1 MKHADTSIRC
11 NCRVHFPVPDQVN
24 IGRRDISIESAGGDG
39 ECDYVGPRR
48 MTKGL
53 SARWKDLLLT
63 GSIDGGEPQDAVHP
77 KHPLILP

>member
-1 MKHADTSIRC
+1 MRSAR
-11 NCRVHFPVPDQVN
+11 RVNFPGPNLVN
-24 IGRRDISIESAGGDG
+24 IGRRGISIEAAGGDG
-39 ECDYVGPRR
+39 GGDCVYPRI

-53 SARWKDLLLT
+53 SQRWKNLLLT